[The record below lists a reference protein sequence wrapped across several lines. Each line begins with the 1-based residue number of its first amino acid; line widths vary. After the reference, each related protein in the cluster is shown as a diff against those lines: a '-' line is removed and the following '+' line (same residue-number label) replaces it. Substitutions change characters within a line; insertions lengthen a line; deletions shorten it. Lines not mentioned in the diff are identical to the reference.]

1 MRSLLLIFCLVCLGK
16 SFSQSPFITT
26 WKTDNPGISE
36 DNQITIPTFP
46 GETYDYTVDWG
57 DGNVETNFTGDAI
70 HTYEN
75 PGTYKVAISGLF
87 PMIYSYKRIDNLKL
101 LSIDQWGS
109 NPWKSMQSAFLECE
123 NMDIIA
129 TDIPDFR
136 NVLNFSTMFLD
147 CKSLVGNDS
156 MGLWDVSNVNSMFVM
171 FAGAELFNIDIS
183 NWDVSQVRD
192 MSLSFYEAKS
202 FNQPIGKWNVTN
214 VTNMSSMFH
223 SAENFDQELNDWD
236 VSNVLFM
243 GSMFRNAKTFNK
255 DISNWNVSKVS
266 DMKSMFS
273 RAENFNQNIGN
284 WDVSNVESMEFMF
297 ERAAKFN
304 GNIGTWNVS
313 RVQNM
318 KAMFMYSD
326 FNQNISNWEVINVN
340 DMDYMFYASQK
351 FNQNISDWNVSNV
364 ETMSHMF
371 GNTSLFD
378 QNIGLWNITKV
389 KDMSFMFSGS
399 KGLSIENYNNILIGW
414 SNNSNLQE
422 NVVFDADAYEY
433 CIAENARENLT
444 QNFNWTIN
452 DNGKNCVEDQRPFI
466 TIWKTDN
473 FGKTDNNQIEIPAS
487 KNGVYMYNVDWG
499 DGSFDEGIRSAIIH
513 TYDTPGIY
521 EVKISGY
528 FPFTGYGDYDGPGV
542 VPVDIKDR
550 EKLIEIKQWG
560 DIRWSS
566 LSSAFAYCKNLDIT
580 AVDAPNISNVTMSTN
595 TFIDCISLVGNES
608 LKLWNVGNIKRFDHM
623 FQGCVLFDQDI
634 STWDMKNAEFLYSMF
649 QGCQSFNQD
658 ISDWDVSSTKYFS
671 GMFSYTNSFN
681 QDISNWNVSNAIDMS
696 GMFSGAASFDYNLSN
711 WNISNVTDLSGM
723 FNYSGLSNINYDK
736 TIIGW
741 SNLPTLQNNVLFDGG
756 DSQYCES
763 EEARQYLMDTYGW
776 TITDGGKDAL
786 CNQDNDLDG
795 ILDHKDN
802 CLNTVP
808 NATVNE
814 NGCEIIPRDAIL
826 VYGLM
831 PTCPGTTN
839 GSIQVS
845 SSLTNR
851 SYNISLDGPTTI
863 TENNVSLSQPYIIN
877 NLSTGLYSVEISIP
891 EASYTQSFGIQINEV
906 GSISGKR
913 ENLDLK
919 SKSVSYSVQGSH
931 SYKVN
936 INNKETL
943 FNFDSAGPNQIQLND
958 LNGFNTISISGESD
972 CQGLIEDSFNFSD
985 SVVMYPVNTKDKTFI
1000 EGYDEES
1007 EVQIF
1012 DISGRLLFQK
1022 KLQNDKLESIDLES
1036 YDSGIYP
1043 VKIISSKNTQT
1054 FKIIKQ

>member
-1 MRSLLLIFCLVCLGK
+1 MKFLLTFFC
-16 SFSQSPFITT
+16 SFLLTQSFAQSEFITT
-26 WKTDNPGISE
+26 WKTDNLGTSE
-36 DNQITIPTFP
+36 NNQITIPTFP
-46 GETYDYTVDWG
+46 GETYDYSVDWG
-57 DGNVETNFTGDAI
+57 DGIIESNFTGDAI

-101 LSIDQWGS
+101 ISIDHWGT

-129 TDIPDFR
+129 TDIPDLS
-136 NVLNFSTMFLD
+136 NVLNFATMFLD

-156 MGLWDVSNVNSMFVM
+156 IGLWDVSNVNSMFVM

-202 FNQPIGKWNVTN
+202 FNQPIGKWNITN

-223 SAENFDQELNDWD
+223 GAENFDQELNDWD

-284 WDVSNVESMEFMF
+284 WDVSTVESMEFMF

-313 RVQNM
+313 NVQNM

-326 FNQNISNWEVINVN
+326 FNQNISNWDVIKVN

-389 KDMSFMFSGS
+389 KDMSFMFSES
-399 KGLSIENYNNILIGW
+399 KGLSLANYNNILIGW
-414 SNNSNLQE
+414 SNYSDLQE

-433 CIAENARENLT
+433 CIAENARENLI

-452 DNGKNCVEDQRPFI
+452 DNGKNCVENQRPFI

-513 TYDTPGIY
+513 NYDIPGIY

-550 EKLIEIKQWG
+550 EKLIEVKQWG

-580 AVDAPNISNVTMSTN
+580 AVDTPNISNVTRSTN
-595 TFIDCISLVGNES
+595 TFIGCISLVGNES
-608 LKLWNVGNIKRFDHM
+608 LKSWNVGSIKRFDSM
-623 FQGCVLFDQDI
+623 FQGCILFNQDI
-634 STWDMKNAEFLYSMF
+634 STWDMKNAEFLYLMF
-649 QGCQSFNQD
+649 QGCQSFNQN
-658 ISDWDVSSTKYFS
+658 ISDWDVSNTKYFS
-671 GMFSYTNSFN
+671 GMFSYANSFN

-696 GMFSGAASFDYNLSN
+696 GMFSGAESFDYNLSN
-711 WNISNVTDLSGM
+711 WNISNVTDLSDM
-723 FNYSGLSNINYDK
+723 FNFSGLSNTNYDA
-736 TIIGW
+736 TLIGW
-741 SNLPTLQNNVLFDGG
+741 GELPFLQDNIQFDAGY
-756 DSQYCES
+756 SQYCES
-763 EEARQYLMDTYGW
+763 EEARQYLIDNYGW
-776 TITDGGKDAL
+776 TITDGGKVL
-786 CNQDNDLDG
+786 FCNEDNDLDG
-795 ILDHKDN
+795 VLDHKDD
-802 CLNTVP
+802 CLDTRP
-808 NATVNE
+808 NVTVNE
-814 NGCEIIPRDAIL
+814 NGCEIMASDAIL
-826 VYGLM
+826 IYGTT
-831 PTCPGTTN
+831 PTCPGVAN
-839 GSIQVS
+839 GNISISSTLVDYTFNISIDGPVS
-845 SSLTNR
+845 SEYANSSLNEP
-851 SYNISLDGPTTI
+851 LEI
-863 TENNVSLSQPYIIN
+863 T
-877 NLSTGLYSVEISIP
+877 NLSAGAYTVTISIP
-891 EASYTQSFGIQINEV
+891 DVSYSQTYGIQINEV

-913 ENLDLK
+913 DYLDTN
-919 SKSVSYSVQGSH
+919 SKSASYTVEGSY
-931 SYKVN
+931 SYKV
-936 INNKETL
+936 
-943 FNFDSAGPNQIQLND
+943 D
-958 LNGFNTISISGESD
+958 LNGVFKTFRFETDGFNEIQLSDLTDFNTITISGESD
-972 CQGLIEDSFNFSD
+972 CQGLISDSFSFSD
-985 SVVMYPVNTKDKTFI
+985 GIVIYPTITKNSI
-1000 EGYDEES
+1000 YMEGYDERS
-1007 EVQIF
+1007 TVLVY
-1012 DISGRLLFQK
+1012 DSSGRLLIRK
-1022 KLQNDKLESIDLES
+1022 KLTLQNLESVNLNGLEP
-1036 YDSGIYP
+1036 GMYP
-1043 VKIISSKNTQT
+1043 TVIESKGTSKT